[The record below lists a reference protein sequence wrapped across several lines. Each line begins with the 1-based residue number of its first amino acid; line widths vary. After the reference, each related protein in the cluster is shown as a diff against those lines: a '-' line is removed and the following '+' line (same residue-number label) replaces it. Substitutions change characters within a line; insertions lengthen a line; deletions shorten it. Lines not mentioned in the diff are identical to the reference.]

1 MFFEFDI
8 NKSMLEIEGL
18 TLTEDKILYQFPFD
32 LATIDKVKEIG
43 MLWSKPKKLWHMPR
57 NLMNEHL
64 FRMQFGDGE
73 QDVTEQVRGNIL
85 EAIGHYNPHP
95 KLMVHQLAD
104 VKIAVA
110 KDRHLFAND
119 TGTGKTVLGIEIIK
133 VKDVKTLI
141 VCPLSIINV
150 AWFEDLDDFRPELT
164 KVNLWK
170 AKRRQLRFYLREL
183 ERHQVCIVNFEGF
196 KSQIDFLKNAGF
208 GLVIIDE
215 SSKIKSPKSAITKT
229 LTNFC
234 DNVKCVYL
242 LTGTPAPNH
251 DMEYFSQ
258 VRIVDPFVFGKSFY
272 RHRNKYFFNPGYGFK
287 WFPQSDMRQDFLTRL
302 STAMTVIKKED
313 VLDLPER
320 TFNLREVILSTNER
334 KAYKE
339 MAQNLVAEIEDEEIT
354 AYNAAVKIMKLR
366 QVTAGF
372 IFNEEGTPLEIGT
385 SKLTE
390 LLSLLEEIGD
400 HQVLIWTQF
409 QYEARMILKAL
420 APDQPSLKRGIKVL
434 PKITCG
440 LCNGTVS
447 QDMKDAQVRLFKDG
461 KFQYMVAHPRTLGH
475 GVTLTNANYAIYNSL
490 SYSSEEEKQS
500 QDRIYRKGQH
510 NACTYYYLLAE
521 ASIDKVIYGVLRG
534 KVKMEA
540 AVLDYIKGV
549 HKAKRVWGD
558 L

>member
-1 MFFEFDI
+1 M
-8 NKSMLEIEGL
+8 NIEGL
-18 TLTEDKILYQFPFD
+18 TLTEDKIIYQFPFD
-32 LATIDKVKEIG
+32 LETIEKVKDIG
-43 MLWSKPKKLWHMPR
+43 MIWSKPKKLWHMPR

-64 FRMQFGDGE
+64 FRMQFGDGK

-104 VKIAVA
+104 VKIAIK

-133 VKDVKTLI
+133 IKDVKTLI

-150 AWFEDLDDFRPELT
+150 AWFEDLDEFRPELT

-170 AKRRQLRFYLREL
+170 QWRRQERFYKKDLA
-183 ERHQVCIVNFEGF
+183 RHQVCIVNFEGF
-196 KSQIDFLKNAGF
+196 KSQLDYLKDADFGM
-208 GLVIIDE
+208 VIIDE
-215 SSKIKSPKSAITKT
+215 SSKIKSPKSAITKQ
-229 LTNFC
+229 LTAFC
-234 DNVKCVYL
+234 DNVQCVYL

-258 VRIVDPFVFGKSFY
+258 VRIVDPLVFGKSFY
-272 RHRNKYFFNPGYGFK
+272 RHRNKYFYNPGYGFK
-287 WFPQSDMRQDFLTRL
+287 WFPKTDRRSDFLDKL

-320 TFNLREVILSTNER
+320 TFNIREVILSPNER
-334 KAYKE
+334 KAYKQ
-339 MAQNLVAEIEDEEIT
+339 MARDLVAEIEDEEIT

-372 IFNEEGTPLEIGT
+372 MFNESGVPLDLGR
-385 SKLTE
+385 SKLNE

-409 QYEARMILKAL
+409 QHEARMILNAL
-420 APDQPSLKRGIKVL
+420 APDQPSLKLGIKVL

-447 QDMKDAQVRLFKDG
+447 QEMKDSQVRMFKEG
-461 KFQYMVAHPRTLGH
+461 KFRYMVAHPRTLGH
-475 GVTLTNANYAIYNSL
+475 GVTLTNTHYAIYNSL
-490 SYSSEEEKQS
+490 SYSSEEAKQS
-500 QDRIYRKGQH
+500 QDRIYRKGQR

-521 ASIDKVIYGVLRG
+521 ASIDKVIYNVLQG
-534 KVKMEA
+534 KIEMEA
-540 AVLDYIKGV
+540 AVLDYIKGA
-549 HKAKRVWGD
+549 HKAKRVWGN